1 MALSHVEGATFFRM
15 RLLGTSQSMYG
26 TKKINRAML

>member
-15 RLLGTSQSMYG
+15 RLLGTSQRIYG
-26 TKKINRAML
+26 MKKINRAIL